1 MVEVPRQDPEPNQVL
16 LVYVKLQVGLL
27 QYSNFYVHAE
37 HYQVLSHL
45 FFAPRINSAKNAFT
59 PMRNI
64 YLSST
69 VLPVAKYVCSTPC
82 GYKLEASWMADP

>member
-27 QYSNFYVHAE
+27 HYSNFYVHAE

-45 FFAPRINSAKNAFT
+45 FFAPRFNSAKNFSFGLVLLCIT
-59 PMRNI
+59 DYLQLLNCDTKVYPM
-64 YLSST
+64 SSQ
-69 VLPVAKYVCSTPC
+69 YVEVC
-82 GYKLEASWMADP
+82 